1 MTKEEDILIGMF
13 GRKSHFSV
21 PEGYFQNITQTV
33 MDRLPEGEV
42 HVLEMHTSFLHR
54 LTIRKIAAVVSAL
67 IVITGTIFYVS
78 SLSRTSTSTVAH
90 TEKTTPVVESIDDGS
105 YGTFEEV
112 ADYTMLDNEQ
122 IYSSLMAEN
131 YKN

>member
-1 MTKEEDILIGMF
+1 MIKEEDILISMF
-13 GRKSHFSV
+13 GRESHFSV

-33 MDRLPEGEV
+33 MDRLPEEEV
-42 HVLEMHTSFLHR
+42 RVLEMHSSFLHR
-54 LTIRKIAAVVSAL
+54 LPVRKIAAVVGAL
-67 IVITGTIFYVS
+67 FVITGTAFYVS
-78 SLSRTSTSTVAH
+78 SSSRNTTTSMAH
-90 TEKTTPVVESIDDGS
+90 VEKNVPVVETADDGC
-105 YGTFEEV
+105 YGTFDEV

>member
-1 MTKEEDILIGMF
+1 MIKEEDILVSMF
-13 GRKSHFSV
+13 GRESHFSV

-33 MDRLPEGEV
+33 IDRLPKDEV
-42 HVLEMHTSFLHR
+42 RVLEMHSSFLHR
-54 LTIRKIAAVVSAL
+54 MPVRKIAAVVSAL
-67 IVITGTIFYVS
+67 TVIAGTILYA
-78 SLSRTSTSTVAH
+78 SLSSRNAVPTIAH
-90 TEKTTPVVESIDDGS
+90 AEKGEPVIETAEDGC
-105 YGTFEEV
+105 YGTFDEV